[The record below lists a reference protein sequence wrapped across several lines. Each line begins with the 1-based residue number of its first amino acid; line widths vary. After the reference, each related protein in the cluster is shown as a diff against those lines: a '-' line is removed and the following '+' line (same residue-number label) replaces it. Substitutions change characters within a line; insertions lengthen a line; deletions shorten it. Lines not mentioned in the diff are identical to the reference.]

1 MHNLKIANSAPLHL
15 EPTAESRIWLNIY
28 DVQQTFVSLYFK
40 AQNAFGGSV
49 LVWSLVSSR
58 HVLFPPNVPKPHY
71 FFPPAASY
79 FSHFHKSKSL
89 MRAYMRFY
97 REGISCYR
105 YFVESICRIQVEEEN
120 LRSYESRCGYK
131 LIVYPYSK
139 TYHWLPFE
147 TDFGKPALS
156 RAFLIKH
163 KWSGYD
169 HKTNDFFS

>member
-1 MHNLKIANSAPLHL
+1 MHNLKIANSPPLHL

-28 DVQQTFVSLYFK
+28 TVQQTFVSLYFK

-58 HVLFPPNVPKPHY
+58 HVLFPPNGPKPHY

-79 FSHFHKSKSL
+79 FSHFRKSKSL
-89 MRAYMRFY
+89 MRACMRFY
-97 REGISCYR
+97 REGITCYS

-120 LRSYESRCGYK
+120 LRSYESLCGYK
-131 LIVYPYSK
+131 LIVCPYSK

-156 RAFLIKH
+156 RAFIIKH
-163 KWSGYD
+163 KA
-169 HKTNDFFS
+169 